1 MEYSA
6 PSTRSER
13 APSQREMS
21 APRVQVQQPAVQ
33 QPSEGRS
40 QRNSYSIGQQPG
52 TDTSGRGAVTGR
64 NRSVEGSTGRGR

>member
-21 APRVQVQQPAVQ
+21 APRVQLQQPAA
-33 QPSEGRS
+33 PRASEGRS
-40 QRNSYSIGQQPG
+40 QRNSYSIGQQPETG
-52 TDTSGRGAVTGR
+52 TSGRGAVSVRPRTG
-64 NRSVEGSTGRGR
+64 EGSTGRGR